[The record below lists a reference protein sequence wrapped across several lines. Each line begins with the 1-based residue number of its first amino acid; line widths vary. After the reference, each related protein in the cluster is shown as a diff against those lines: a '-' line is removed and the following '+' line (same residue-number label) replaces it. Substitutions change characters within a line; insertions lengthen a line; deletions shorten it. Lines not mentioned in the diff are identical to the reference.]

1 MVRLEWGCLCV
12 WWVWLGGYGW
22 FEPVGLR
29 ASGESIVTI
38 SLGDMRRGMA
48 WRESHAAVL
57 VA

>member
-1 MVRLEWGCLCV
+1 MFGEGR
-12 WWVWLGGYGW
+12 GGRGRGGGEG
-22 FEPVGLR
+22 EPVGLR
-29 ASGESIVTI
+29 ASEESIVTI

>member
-1 MVRLEWGCLCV
+1 MY
-12 WWVWLGGYGW
+12 GGVGGLGW

-29 ASGESIVTI
+29 ASGESMVTI

-48 WRESHAAVL
+48 WMESHAAVL